1 MRNITNIKRIVIT
14 IVAIAIGYFMFQTI
28 TSSATAVAKQENPVQ
43 LVSTQPETEIKK
55 AVPVRLNGQER
66 KVAYLTFDDGPGKYT
81 AQLLDILKENDAKAT
96 FFLIGQNVKSYP
108 DLVKREEAEGHYVGM
123 TV

>member
-14 IVAIAIGYFMFQTI
+14 IVAIAIGYFVFQSI

-55 AVPVRLNGQER
+55 AVPVRLNGQEE
-66 KVAYLTFDDGPGKYT
+66 KWLI
-81 AQLLDILKENDAKAT
+81 LLL
-96 FFLIGQNVKSYP
+96 
-108 DLVKREEAEGHYVGM
+108 M
-123 TV
+123 TVQESIRHSY